1 MDDRD
6 QKPRLPKLPVGRGR
20 YDVGYGKPPESARF
34 TKGRSG
40 NPAGRPRGARNK
52 RPALNEERLK
62 GIILDEAY
70 RTITIN
76 ESEKRISIPIAQ
88 AVVRAMAVNAA
99 RGQHRAQRLFAE
111 LLTTTETANNTLY
124 REYFGTALNYKKYWH
139 GEIARC
145 KALGLEV
152 PDPIPHPEDISV
164 DMATGTIVI
173 KGPMTP
179 EEKVAWDH
187 LWDQVDELDRDI
199 AALMTHQKRTRSE
212 QQRGQIDDERMQLE
226 KLRAM
231 ITGKTKPLKLIGAKR
246 PFGPCPLL
254 AGSGRSGFGREN
266 ALSDIHFESPSFRS
280 AGHQTLRCG
289 NEADPQSGAGW
300 FGVMRR

>member
-6 QKPRLPKLPVGRGR
+6 RKPRLPKLPAVRGN
-20 YDVGYGKPPESARF
+20 YDVGYAKPPESTRF

-52 RPALNEERLK
+52 RPALNDERLK

-76 ESEKRISIPIAQ
+76 EGEKRISIPIAQ

-111 LLTTTETANNTLY
+111 LLTSTETANNTLY
-124 REYFGTALNYKKYWH
+124 REYFGTALDYKKYWQ

-152 PDPIPHPEDISV
+152 PDPVPHPEDISV

-179 EEKVAWDH
+179 EEKIAWDR
-187 LWDQVDELDRDI
+187 LWEQVDDCKRDI
-199 AALMTHQKRTRSE
+199 AALNAQGKRAGSDE
-212 QQRGQIDDERMQLE
+212 QRRQIDNDRMQLE
-226 KLRAM
+226 KLQAM
-231 ITGKTKPLKLIGAKR
+231 INDKIGERPKR
-246 PFGPCPLL
+246 
-254 AGSGRSGFGREN
+254 
-266 ALSDIHFESPSFRS
+266 
-280 AGHQTLRCG
+280 
-289 NEADPQSGAGW
+289 
-300 FGVMRR
+300 

>member
-6 QKPRLPKLPVGRGR
+6 QKRPLPKLPVARGK
-20 YDVGYGKPPESARF
+20 YDVGYGKPPESSRF

-76 ESEKRISIPIAQ
+76 EGEKRISIPIAQ

-111 LLTTTETANNTLY
+111 LLTTTEAANNTLY
-124 REYFGTALNYKKYWH
+124 REYFGTALDYRKYWQD
-139 GEIARC
+139 EIARC

-152 PDPIPHPEDISV
+152 PNPIPHPEDISV

-179 EEKVAWDH
+179 EEKVSWDH
-187 LWDQVDELDRDI
+187 LWDHVDVCNREID
-199 AALMTHQKRTRSE
+199 ALNAREKRANSDEHHR
-212 QQRGQIDDERMQLE
+212 QIGDERSQLE

-231 ITGKTKPLKLIGAKR
+231 ITDKIGERPKR
-246 PFGPCPLL
+246 
-254 AGSGRSGFGREN
+254 
-266 ALSDIHFESPSFRS
+266 
-280 AGHQTLRCG
+280 
-289 NEADPQSGAGW
+289 
-300 FGVMRR
+300 

>member
-6 QKPRLPKLPVGRGR
+6 QKPRLPRLPIARGN
-20 YDVGYGKPPESARF
+20 YDVGYGKPPESTLF
-34 TKGRSG
+34 MKGRSG

-76 ESEKRISIPIAQ
+76 EGEKRISIPIAQ

-99 RGQHRAQRLFAE
+99 RGQHRAQKLFAE
-111 LLTTTETANNTLY
+111 LLSTTEAANNTLY
-124 REYFGTALNYKKYWH
+124 REYFGTALDYKKYWE
-139 GEIARC
+139 GEIRRC

-152 PDPIPHPEDISV
+152 PNPVPHPEDISV
-164 DMATGTIVI
+164 DMGTGTIVI

-179 EEKVAWDH
+179 EEKVSWDC
-187 LWDQVDELDRDI
+187 LWDQVDECDRDM
-199 AALMTHQKRTRSE
+199 AALTAQAKRTRSDE
-212 QQRGQIDDERMQLE
+212 QRGQIEEERTPLE

-231 ITGKTKPLKLIGAKR
+231 ITEKIGERPKR
-246 PFGPCPLL
+246 
-254 AGSGRSGFGREN
+254 
-266 ALSDIHFESPSFRS
+266 
-280 AGHQTLRCG
+280 
-289 NEADPQSGAGW
+289 
-300 FGVMRR
+300 

>member
-6 QKPRLPKLPVGRGR
+6 QKPRLPKLPVARGN
-20 YDVGYGKPPESARF
+20 YDVGYGKPPESTRF

-40 NPAGRPRGARNK
+40 NPAGRPKGARNK

-76 ESEKRISIPIAQ
+76 EGEKRISIPIAQ

-111 LLTTTETANNTLY
+111 LLTTTESANNSLY
-124 REYFGTALNYKKYWH
+124 REYFGTALDYRKYWQ

-152 PDPIPHPEDISV
+152 PNPVPHPEDISV
-164 DMATGTIVI
+164 DMTTGRIVI

-179 EEKVAWDH
+179 EEKISWEH
-187 LWDQVDELDRDI
+187 LWDRIEELDRDI
-199 AALMTHQKRTRSE
+199 AVLITQQKRARSDE
-212 QQRGQIDDERMQLE
+212 HRRRINDDRTQLE

-231 ITGKTKPLKLIGAKR
+231 IADKMGERPKR
-246 PFGPCPLL
+246 
-254 AGSGRSGFGREN
+254 
-266 ALSDIHFESPSFRS
+266 
-280 AGHQTLRCG
+280 
-289 NEADPQSGAGW
+289 
-300 FGVMRR
+300 

>member
-1 MDDRD
+1 MGDRD
-6 QKPRLPKLPVGRGR
+6 QKPRLPKLPVARGN
-20 YDVGYGKPPESARF
+20 YEIGYGKPPESTRF
-34 TKGRSG
+34 AKGRSG

-76 ESEKRISIPIAQ
+76 EGEKRISIPIAQ

-99 RGQHRAQRLFAE
+99 RGQHRAQRLFAD
-111 LLTTTETANNTLY
+111 LLTTTESANNTLY
-124 REYFGTALNYKKYWH
+124 REYFGTALDYRKYWQ

-145 KALGLEV
+145 KALGLEIPNPV
-152 PDPIPHPEDISV
+152 PHPEDISV

-179 EEKVAWDH
+179 EEKVSWDR
-187 LWDQVDELDRDI
+187 LWDQIDELDRDI
-199 AALMTHQKRTRSE
+199 AVLITQQKRARSDE
-212 QQRGQIDDERMQLE
+212 HRRQINDNCTQLE

-231 ITGKTKPLKLIGAKR
+231 IIDKIGARPKR
-246 PFGPCPLL
+246 
-254 AGSGRSGFGREN
+254 
-266 ALSDIHFESPSFRS
+266 
-280 AGHQTLRCG
+280 
-289 NEADPQSGAGW
+289 
-300 FGVMRR
+300 